1 MILSAECFHLC
12 MYYVLIALR
21 SLEKGF
27 NLLGMLL
34 ITGLSILF
42 GVFIFWV
49 MMFLLIEKSTKFLLF
64 F

>member
-1 MILSAECFHLC
+1 

-49 MMFLLIEKSTKFLLF
+49 MMFLLIEKSMKFLLF
-64 F
+64 VWLFLIILS